1 MKPEFNKKYN
11 TIAAYVLIVAAILIS
26 YILLIIFWKD
36 VKSAIGSLIGLLSP
50 FFYGFAIAYILN
62 PVYNLL
68 TDILKKLFCSKKR
81 HSNRSIKITSLIFT
95 YVIALAFIALFF
107 YIIGPQL
114 WQSFQ
119 KLYGNFPSYISAV
132 EKFLDLNLSDFP
144 LLSSDAISG
153 FLTST
158 ENSLVDWLEKVYD
171 TLTQY
176 TPRIITFITGFAT
189 QIWNFVLGFI
199 ISIYMLADKKRFSCQ
214 SKKLLYAVFKK
225 ERAEVLIQGTIKMHR
240 TFGGFISGKIIDS
253 FIIGVLCFFGMNILA
268 IPYSPLVS
276 VVVGVTN
283 VIPYFGP
290 FMGAIPSAFI
300 ILLDDPIKAIWFAI
314 FILVLQQ
321 LDGNVIGPKIIGQK
335 IGLSSFWV
343 IFALLIMGSL
353 MGIVGLL
360 LAVPIFALIYDF
372 IKYLCNRALSK
383 KGYTGKDINCL
394 CSACS
399 EIPDSDI
406 SPEDKS
412 IEKTEDINT
421 KK

>member
-11 TIAAYVLIVAAILIS
+11 TIAAYVLVVAAILIS

-36 VKSAIGSLIGLLSP
+36 VKSAIGSLIRLLSP
-50 FFYGFAIAYILN
+50 FFYGFAIAYVLN
-62 PVYNLL
+62 PVYNLCNE
-68 TDILKKLFCSKKR
+68 ILKKLFCSKKCR
-81 HSNRSIKITSLIFT
+81 SARSIKITSLILT

-171 TLTQY
+171 TLTRY

-225 ERAEVLIQGTIKMHR
+225 ERAQVLIQGTIKMHR
-240 TFGGFISGKIIDS
+240 TFG
-253 FIIGVLCFFGMNILA
+253 
-268 IPYSPLVS
+268 
-276 VVVGVTN
+276 
-283 VIPYFGP
+283 
-290 FMGAIPSAFI
+290 
-300 ILLDDPIKAIWFAI
+300 
-314 FILVLQQ
+314 
-321 LDGNVIGPKIIGQK
+321 
-335 IGLSSFWV
+335 
-343 IFALLIMGSL
+343 
-353 MGIVGLL
+353 
-360 LAVPIFALIYDF
+360 
-372 IKYLCNRALSK
+372 
-383 KGYTGKDINCL
+383 
-394 CSACS
+394 
-399 EIPDSDI
+399 
-406 SPEDKS
+406 
-412 IEKTEDINT
+412 
-421 KK
+421 

>member
-158 ENSLVDWLEKVYD
+158 ENSLVDWL
-171 TLTQY
+171 
-176 TPRIITFITGFAT
+176 
-189 QIWNFVLGFI
+189 
-199 ISIYMLADKKRFSCQ
+199 
-214 SKKLLYAVFKK
+214 
-225 ERAEVLIQGTIKMHR
+225 
-240 TFGGFISGKIIDS
+240 
-253 FIIGVLCFFGMNILA
+253 
-268 IPYSPLVS
+268 
-276 VVVGVTN
+276 
-283 VIPYFGP
+283 
-290 FMGAIPSAFI
+290 
-300 ILLDDPIKAIWFAI
+300 
-314 FILVLQQ
+314 
-321 LDGNVIGPKIIGQK
+321 
-335 IGLSSFWV
+335 
-343 IFALLIMGSL
+343 
-353 MGIVGLL
+353 
-360 LAVPIFALIYDF
+360 
-372 IKYLCNRALSK
+372 
-383 KGYTGKDINCL
+383 
-394 CSACS
+394 
-399 EIPDSDI
+399 
-406 SPEDKS
+406 
-412 IEKTEDINT
+412 
-421 KK
+421 